1 MALQVEKYTSYISA
15 SETTDWKGVLKR
27 EQCGSVFKTRVEHV
41 FSPSML
47 PSDNIQMLQNL
58 TKNED

>member
-27 EQCGSVFKTRVEHV
+27 EQYGSVFKTRVEHV
-41 FSPSML
+41 FSLSLL